1 MKYFSMFAGIGGFDL
16 AFNRLGH
23 ECIGYS
29 EIDKYAIQVYRKR
42 FGLEV
47 KNYGDATK
55 INGDDLPDFDIL
67 CGGFPCQTFSLA
79 GNRKG
84 FEDSRGTL
92 FYEIA
97 RIAET
102 KRPRYLF
109 LENVK
114 GLLNHDSG
122 KTFGTIVRI
131 IWELGYDVDFGLVNS
146 RYFGV
151 PQNRERVFIIGSLR
165 GQPRPEVFPLR
176 REMSET
182 DEQVVSTAIDANYG
196 KGIDNHGA
204 RTGIM
209 MLDVYNNRLRNES
222 PTLTDPCH
230 NSIRVMVYDDYNQ
243 NLKKEQIACTLT
255 QNTGSEAERNGQ
267 KLISLNTMQRGMRQ
281 PFVIA
286 HINRKTQEY
295 TLKDTDISGSL
306 TSSIWKGIDGLGR
319 TGIKVYSLQERSAD
333 RPSLKNNPNAGG
345 SGTLTRDDGQ
355 TYCLDSGCTIGIGEG
370 PRIRRLTPLECERL
384 QAFPDSWTE
393 YGIDDDGNEVRIS
406 DSQRYKMCGNAVTV
420 NVVYEIAKRLPK

>member
-1 MKYFSMFAGIGGFDL
+1 MK
-16 AFNRLGH
+16 
-23 ECIGYS
+23 
-29 EIDKYAIQVYRKR
+29 
-42 FGLEV
+42 
-47 KNYGDATK
+47 
-55 INGDDLPDFDIL
+55 
-67 CGGFPCQTFSLA
+67 
-79 GNRKG
+79 NRKG

-165 GQPRPEVFPLR
+165 GKPRPEVFPLR
-176 REMSET
+176 REVS
-182 DEQVVSTAIDANYG
+182 DAPRQVVSTTFDANYG
-196 KGIDNHGA
+196 KGIDNHRA

-243 NLKKEQIACTLT
+243 KLKKEQIACTLT
-255 QNTGSEAERNGQ
+255 PNTGREAARNGQ
-267 KLISLNTMQRGMRQ
+267 KLIYPCSNPDILEKNQNGRRLKGHNESMFILESHSPHGILQLNNPNHSNEPIIHGTLTPAIGRQGSSDEYLDSLNKVTQARIIRVQGDLDK
-281 PFVIA
+281 
-286 HINRKTQEY
+286 RKTYLSKESS
-295 TLKDTDISGSL
+295 TLSANPCSDNVPL
-306 TSSIWKGIDGLGR
+306 
-319 TGIKVYSLQERSAD
+319 VYSLQERSAD
-333 RPSLKNNPNAGG
+333 RPSLKNNPNAGC

-355 TYCLDSGCTIGIGEG
+355 TYCLDSGCTVGIGEG
-370 PRIRRLTPLECERL
+370 QRIRRLTPLECERL

-393 YGIDDDGNEVRIS
+393 YGIDDDGNEVSIS